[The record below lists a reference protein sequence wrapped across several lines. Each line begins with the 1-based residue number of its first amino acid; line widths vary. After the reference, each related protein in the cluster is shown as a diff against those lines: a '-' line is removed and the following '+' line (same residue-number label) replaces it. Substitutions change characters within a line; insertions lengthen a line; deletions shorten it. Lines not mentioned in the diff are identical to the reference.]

1 MQDTLNDISDELW
14 SFLMPLD
21 FFYSKKKFKLPKIA
35 PVTGSDL
42 PETKRKLLAHKTD
55 MTSTLTNHHGSDL
68 YIEVLDNELNENYL
82 LRMVV
87 LKKLFNS
94 KPVEFGAIGIDL
106 SKLDKLMVE
115 EIKEGTKPLGKLL
128 ELYNVKYAS
137 NPRAYFQIEID
148 EYISKI
154 LDSPINEIS
163 FGRCNEITDSEGFT
177 IADIVEVLPHSN

>member
-1 MQDTLNDISDELW
+1 MQDTRNNISDELC

-35 PVTGSDL
+35 PVPGSDL

-68 YIEVLDNELNENYL
+68 YIEVLDNEMNENYL

-87 LKKLFNS
+87 LKKLLDS

-106 SKLDKLMVE
+106 SKLDKLMID

-128 ELYNVKYAS
+128 ELHDVKYHS
-137 NPRAYFQIEID
+137 DPRAYFQIEID
-148 EYISKI
+148 EYISSI
-154 LDSPINEIS
+154 LDSPIHKIS
-163 FGRCNEITDSEGFT
+163 YGRCNEITDGQGFT
-177 IADIVEVLPHSN
+177 IADIVEVLPHYD